1 MCGVCG
7 FRFALSELNMGIQT
21 VDLLN
26 FRSVVSI
33 FEIDLLIC
41 LALFLSLAHL
51 FVVRVCA
58 CRVVIHSSY
67 VCVCVRAL
75 VCVCVCVSARLCVFV
90 CVCV

>member
-41 LALFLSLAHL
+41 LALFLSLAHF

-58 CRVVIHSSY
+58 SRLVIHSS
-67 VCVCVRAL
+67 CVCVR
-75 VCVCVCVSARLCVFV
+75 VCVCVCVSAR
-90 CVCV
+90 